1 MKIAY
6 FEIMISKVV
15 LVGIAVLCSSHC
27 YAQKDPYRF
36 GEIPAEDLQMTVYP
50 EDSTAE
56 AVVLFDFGTSHP
68 IPDYDAINLDRH
80 VRMKILKT
88 GGLDQAD
95 VNLILFRFAGNE
107 DRIQNLKASTFNLE
121 NGKLVETK
129 MPKEAVFKTK
139 INKNTSKFTFTL
151 PQVRVGSIIEF
162 TYTLSSGTAINFPSW
177 HFQRTIPVR
186 HSEYW
191 VLMPRRGNYP
201 YHLRG
206 QITPV
211 EALPV
216 EQTMYGYWVKAHQWT
231 ADNVPALRREPYM
244 PHSDGYMSQINFL
257 RSSGPWFLYNQEL
270 LDLPEFGKAPEQAT
284 FLDPIVSSLVKDT
297 PDTLKRVSLIC
308 DYVKKNFSWTEVED
322 IFPDPLKEVFDKKK
336 GSSADLNML
345 LCAMLLKAGIQT
357 EWVLLSTKDHG
368 PVEKD
373 FAVWSQLNYMICMA
387 RIKDRGYLLDA
398 TEKLL
403 PFDVL
408 PTRCLNG
415 EGLIISR
422 TDHGW
427 VRIGS
432 RAKSKTT
439 ITATFAMDE
448 AGQLQGDLRYTY
460 DGYEAYAIRKYLM
473 KNDSVAFN
481 KMMHEKKL
489 WQVKSSQIQNSDDI
503 SKPVRYN
510 NQITL
515 ADHSTTAN
523 DLIYFNP
530 FVTDRMEQNPYL
542 LEKREYPIEYPTA
555 IDKSY
560 SVQVTLPP
568 GYAPEEIPK
577 NMNLVL
583 PNNAGRFLYNV
594 NSLGNTISITS
605 IFQINKTYFEPAE
618 YLHLRE
624 FYGQVI
630 AKQAEQI
637 VLKKKP

>member
-1 MKIAY
+1 MSPRSTFAIIALL
-6 FEIMISKVV
+6 FIS
-15 LVGIAVLCSSHC
+15 LVCN
-27 YAQKDPYRF
+27 AQKDPFKF
-36 GEIPAEDLQMTVYP
+36 GEIPPEDLQMTAYP

-56 AVVLFDFGTSHP
+56 AVMLFDFGNAHP
-68 IPDYDAINLDRH
+68 VSDYDAINMDRH
-80 VRMKILKT
+80 VRMKILKL
-88 GGLDQAD
+88 GGLEYAN
-95 VNLILFRFAGNE
+95 VSLILFRFSGNE
-107 DRIQNLKASTFNLE
+107 DVIQNLKASTFNLD
-121 NGKLVETK
+121 NGKVVETK
-129 MPKEAVFKTK
+129 MTKESVFKTK

-177 HFQRTIPVR
+177 QFQRTIPVR

-191 VLMPRRGNYP
+191 VLMPRKGTYP
-201 YHLRG
+201 YYLG
-206 QITPV
+206 GKVMPV
-211 EALPV
+211 ESPPFELTA
-216 EQTMYGYWVKAHQWT
+216 YGYWMKAHQWT
-231 ADNVPALRREPYM
+231 ADNVPAFKDEPYM
-244 PHSDGYMSQINFL
+244 PHSNRYMGHINFI

-270 LDLPEFGKAPEQAT
+270 LDHPEFGKAPAQAA
-284 FLDPIVSSLVKDT
+284 FLDPIVSALIKGV

-308 DYVKKNFSWTEVED
+308 DYVKKEFTWTGVED
-322 IFPDPLKEVFDKKK
+322 MFPDPLKEVFEKKK

-345 LCAMLLKAGIQT
+345 LCAMLLKAGIPT

-368 PVEKD
+368 QVEKD

-408 PTRCLNG
+408 PLRCLNG
-415 EGLIISR
+415 EGLIISA

-432 RAKSKTT
+432 RAKAKTN
-439 ITATFAMDE
+439 ITSTMTMTED
-448 AGQLQGDLRYTY
+448 GQLKGNLQFTF
-460 DGYEAYAIRKYLM
+460 DGYDAFAHRSFLKS
-473 KNDSVAFN
+473 NDSTAFH

-489 WQVKSSQIQNSDDI
+489 WQVESSGIQNIQDTN
-503 SKPVRYN
+503 KPLRYN
-510 NQITL
+510 NRIML
-515 ADHSTTAN
+515 ADHITTGN

-530 FVTDRMEQNPYL
+530 YITNRMENNPYPQ
-542 LEKREYPIEYPTA
+542 ENREYPIEYPTA

-560 SVQVTLPP
+560 SIQLTLPP
-568 GYAPEEIPK
+568 GYVPEEIPR
-577 NMNLVL
+577 NLNLGL

-594 NSLGNTISITS
+594 SIVGNTISVTS
-605 IFQINKTYFEPAE
+605 IFQINKTSFDPEE